1 MVERSLEG
9 PLGPSAERRLARER
23 LLDLAQD
30 ASSYLRRHRQ
40 TAVRASA
47 ALLVAASLAACSPSA
62 DDEDDGVEPL
72 EEEVQS
78 GVPTQVGRYPVRPDS
93 VARDPKGIYYFKT
106 LQTGAST
113 WTQASSSLL
122 RLASGPRS
130 ELEVSAS
137 GDPTLYLPPEIPVAL
152 VESPMEAAQLG
163 APAGTPT
170 PSGDSSGYRSSGS
183 HTRWYPFYAYG
194 GSTGS
199 IPSTTP
205 AYRNPPPQDISTTN
219 TVSGSDS
226 RATAPP
232 PSERVV
238 GISHG
243 VSGQAGGTGRG
254 SAATLKSGA
263 AASGK
268 SGGSGSGTAA
278 SGKGGFGGLFG
289 ARSGGFSTGRGGSV
303 GAGSS

>member
-1 MVERSLEG
+1 MDDRAPG
-9 PLGPSAERRLARER
+9 PRVDHTAERRLARER

-62 DDEDDGVEPL
+62 DDDDDGVEPL

-78 GVPTQVGRYPVRPDS
+78 GLPSQAGRYPVRPDS
-93 VARDPKGIYYFKT
+93 VARDPQGVYYFKT
-106 LQTGAST
+106 LQSGATT
-113 WTQASSSLL
+113 WTQANTSLL
-122 RLASGPRS
+122 RLASGSSS
-130 ELEVSAS
+130 ELEVSPGA
-137 GDPTLYLPPEIPVAL
+137 DPTLYLPPEVPVAM
-152 VESPMEAAQLG
+152 VADATEAEQLG
-163 APAGTPT
+163 ALAATPT
-170 PSGDSSGYRSSGS
+170 PSGTGSSGSSYS
-183 HTRWYPFYAYG
+183 HTRWYPFYA
-194 GSTGS
+194 GS
-199 IPSTTP
+199 IGSVPNTTP
-205 AYRNPPPQDISTTN
+205 AYRNPPPQDISATN

-226 RATAPP
+226 RTTAPP
-232 PSERVV
+232 PAERVV

-263 AASGK
+263 AAAGK

-278 SGKGGFGGLFG
+278 SGKSSSGGLFG
-289 ARSGGFSTGRGGSV
+289 ARSGGFSTGKGGSS
-303 GAGSS
+303 GSSSS

>member
-1 MVERSLEG
+1 MDERAPEHRVDCST
-9 PLGPSAERRLARER
+9 ERRLARER

-62 DDEDDGVEPL
+62 EDDEDGVEPL

-78 GVPTQVGRYPVRPDS
+78 GLPAEAGRYPVRPDS
-93 VARDPKGIYYFKT
+93 VARDPQGVYYFKT
-106 LQTGAST
+106 LQSGATT
-113 WTQASSSLL
+113 WTQANSSLL
-122 RLASGPRS
+122 RLASGSSS
-130 ELEVSAS
+130 ELEVSPDA
-137 GDPTLYLPPEIPVAL
+137 DPTLYLPPEVPVAM
-152 VESPMEAAQLG
+152 VANATEAEQLG
-163 APAGTPT
+163 ALAATPT
-170 PSGDSSGYRSSGS
+170 PSGSGGTSSGSSYS
-183 HTRWYPFYAYG
+183 HTRWYPFYA
-194 GSTGS
+194 GSFGS
-199 IPSTTP
+199 IPNTTP
-205 AYRNPPPQDISTTN
+205 AYRNPPPQDISSTN

-232 PSERVV
+232 PAERVV

-243 VSGQAGGTGRG
+243 VSGQAGGAGRG

-263 AASGK
+263 AAAGK

-278 SGKGGFGGLFG
+278 SGKGSSGGLFG
-289 ARSGGFSTGRGGSV
+289 ARSGGFSTGRGGSS
-303 GAGSS
+303 GASSS